1 VSIAALHLLNSEFV
15 RACGES
21 DLVWY
26 GEHLGADFVCTLA
39 DGERVSRDEFLR
51 RTELEPRAERI
62 GCDDVDVR
70 LLGDVALV
78 HGVMY
83 RLSTGAVA
91 LTRYTTVW
99 QSRRARWHVVAAQFT
114 KLAPTRNPDVARPSR
129 VRRLAARLVPGDHD
143 AFGRVHA
150 ADELQRRARPA
161 VGEEPPS

>member
-1 VSIAALHLLNSEFV
+1 MAALHLLNGEFV

-21 DLVWY
+21 DAAWY
-26 GEHLGADFVCTLA
+26 DEHVGGDFVCTLA
-39 DGERVSRDEFLR
+39 DGERVNREEFVR
-51 RTELEPRAERI
+51 RIALEPRAERI

-99 QSRRARWHVVAAQFT
+99 QSRGARWQAVAAQFT
-114 KLAPTRNPDVARPSR
+114 KLAPTRNPDLARPSR
-129 VRRLAARLVPGDHD
+129 VRRLAARLVPRDHD

-150 ADELQRRARPA
+150 VDELQRRAGTA
-161 VGEEPPS
+161 VGEEPTS